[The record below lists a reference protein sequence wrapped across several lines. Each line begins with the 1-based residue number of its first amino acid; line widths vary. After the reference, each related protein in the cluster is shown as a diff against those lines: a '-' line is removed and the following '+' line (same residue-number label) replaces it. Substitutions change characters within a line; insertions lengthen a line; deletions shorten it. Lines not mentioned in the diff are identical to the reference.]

1 MINPFTDPP
10 KLLLQALEDLGAI
23 ASVARRAPELEERL
37 ESIVAEFSD
46 DLGAMR
52 SGLGR
57 LEAQVG
63 AMSGKLDGLRDEMSP
78 IGQLPAMREAVEPLD
93 GRMQVMS
100 DKLDGLRDEM
110 SPIGQL
116 PAMREAVEPL
126 DGRMVV
132 MSGKLDELRGE
143 MAPIQ
148 ELPEVRRAI
157 EPLGDQLGGKM
168 DVLTRHVDDIEP
180 MFKEVVDTINAL
192 VPKIEQV
199 REAIAPV
206 GDVIDNLPKF
216 MKN

>member
-10 KLLLQALEDLGAI
+10 RLLLQALEDLGVI
-23 ASVARRAPELEERL
+23 ADVARRVPELEERV

-57 LEAQVG
+57 LEAHVG
-63 AMSGKLDGLRDEMSP
+63 TMSDKLDGLKEEMSP
-78 IGQLPAMREAVEPLD
+78 IAQLPGMRESVEPLD
-93 GRMQVMS
+93 GRMQVMT
-100 DKLDGLRDEM
+100 DKLDGLREEM
-110 SPIGQL
+110 SPIAQL
-116 PAMREAVEPL
+116 PGMRSSVEPL
-126 DGRMVV
+126 DGRMQV
-132 MSGKLDELRGE
+132 MTTKLDGLREE

-148 ELPEVRRAI
+148 ELPQVREAI
-157 EPLGDQLGGKM
+157 EPLGGQLGGKM

-180 MFKEVVDTINAL
+180 MFKEIVDTINGL
-192 VPKIEQV
+192 VPKIEEV
-199 REAIAPV
+199 REAISPL